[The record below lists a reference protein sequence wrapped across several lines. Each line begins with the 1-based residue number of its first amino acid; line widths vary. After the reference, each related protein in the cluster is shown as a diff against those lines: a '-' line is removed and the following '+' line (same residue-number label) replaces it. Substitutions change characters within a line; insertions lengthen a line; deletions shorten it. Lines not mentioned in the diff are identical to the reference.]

1 MQILYPSFV
10 MMALTIFCMV
20 RLGLLRW
27 AAVSRGEVDPRF
39 FSLYRGYEEPEKLA
53 AYSRHVV
60 NLFEAPLLFYVIIMT
75 AFVTGQSGSWLLGL
89 AWTYVALRFFHS
101 YVHLTSNVVLTRFR
115 IFVVS
120 MLTLSILWV
129 IVLTNIMRQGN

>member
-20 RLGLLRW
+20 RLGFLRW

-39 FSLYRGYEEPEKLA
+39 FSLYRGYDEPEKLA

-60 NLFEAPLLFYVIIMT
+60 NLFEAPLLFYVIIIT
-75 AFVTGQSGSWLLGL
+75 AFVTGQSENWLLGL
-89 AWTYVALRFFHS
+89 AWAYVGLRFFHS
-101 YVHLTSNVVLTRFR
+101 YVHLTSNVVLIRFR

-120 MLTLSILWV
+120 MLTLSALWV

>member
-1 MQILYPSFV
+1 MQVLYPAFA

-27 AAVSRGEVDPRF
+27 VAVGRGEVDPRF
-39 FSLYRGYEEPEKLA
+39 FRLFRGYEEPEKLA

-60 NLFEAPLLFYVIIMT
+60 NLFEAPLLFYVIILT
-75 AFVTGQSGSWLLGL
+75 AFVTGHSDIWLLGL
-89 AWTYVALRFFHS
+89 AWGYVALRFFHS
-101 YVHLTSNVVLTRFR
+101 YVHLTSNVVLIRFR

-120 MLTLSILWV
+120 MLTLSTLWV
-129 IVLTNIMRQGN
+129 VVLTNIMRQ

>member
-89 AWTYVALRFFHS
+89 AWAYVALRFFHS

-120 MLTLSILWV
+120 MLTLSVLWV

>member
-1 MQILYPSFV
+1 MQILYPTFA

-27 AAVSRGEVDPRF
+27 VAVGRGEVDPRF
-39 FSLYRGYEEPEKLA
+39 FRLFRGYEEPEKLA

-60 NLFEAPLLFYVIIMT
+60 NLYEAPLLFYVIILT
-75 AFVTGQSGSWLLGL
+75 AFVTGQSDIWLLGL
-89 AWTYVALRFFHS
+89 AWGYVSLRFFHS
-101 YVHLTSNVVLTRFR
+101 YVHLTSNVVLIRFR

-120 MLTLSILWV
+120 MLTLSTLWV
-129 IVLTNIMRQGN
+129 VVLTNIMRQ

>member
-1 MQILYPSFV
+1 MPILYPAFA

-27 AAVSRGEVDPRF
+27 VAVSRGEVDPRF
-39 FSLYRGYEEPEKLA
+39 FSLFRGYDEPQKLA

-60 NLFEAPLLFYVIIMT
+60 NLFEAPLLFYVIVLT
-75 AFVTGQSGSWLLGL
+75 AFVTGQSGNLLLGL
-89 AWTYVALRFFHS
+89 AWTFVALRFFHS

-115 IFVVS
+115 IFVAS
-120 MLTLSILWV
+120 MLSLSALWV
-129 IVLTNIMRQGN
+129 IVLTNIMRQ